1 VRDDGSETELVVAGA
16 ARALSERGEGF
27 SISAA
32 SGAIALPAE
41 ATEADEAL
49 RLADQRMYARKQSS
63 RVSAGEQSSGV
74 LLRALTER
82 HPKLGVHVA
91 GVAELSEAL
100 ARKMTLSDKEIEL
113 ARLTGGLHDVGKMAI
128 PDEILEKPGPLTD
141 DEWLFL
147 RDHSKIGERILHGA
161 PDLVNVA
168 GLVRSSRERFD
179 GTGYPDGLGGTD
191 IPLISR
197 IVCVCDAFDAM
208 TSNRPFAAALT
219 IEAALAELKRH
230 AGTQFDP
237 LAVAA
242 FADVI
247 ADRGA
252 PRVALA
258 S

>member
-1 VRDDGSETELVVAGA
+1 
-16 ARALSERGEGF
+16 
-27 SISAA
+27 
-32 SGAIALPAE
+32 
-41 ATEADEAL
+41 
-49 RLADQRMYARKQSS
+49 MYERKQRS

-82 HPKLGVHVA
+82 HPTLGVHVA

-100 ARKMTLSDKEIEL
+100 ARKLGLPENEVEQ
-113 ARLTGGLHDVGKMAI
+113 ARLAGGLHDVGKMAV
-128 PDEILEKPGPLTD
+128 PDAILEKPGPLTE
-141 DEWLFL
+141 DEWRFL
-147 RDHSKIGERILHGA
+147 RDHTKIGERILHGA
-161 PDLVNVA
+161 TDLVYVA
-168 GLVRSSRERFD
+168 GLVRSCREWFD
-179 GTGYPDGLGGTD
+179 GSGPPDGLAGTD

-197 IVCVCDAFDAM
+197 IVFVCDAFDAM
-208 TSNRPFAAALT
+208 TTHRPYAEALT
-219 IEAALAELKRH
+219 IENALAELARC

-237 LAVAA
+237 VVAAA